1 MTPGQ
6 RSVCLSVCL
15 SGWSG
20 VEWSGVEWSGVT
32 ALCTLTRGKPSSA
45 HCEQRLS
52 DGSPLARANLGGAMV
67 SSRAAAESGWPD
79 SADCEQKLSPGHPLP
94 SANRGAPT
102 AKTEEWSSSDPVS
115 RRRTYTL
122 CSAALRAVPGWR
134 GGLGRVG
141 ADLVSAARMRPPP
154 SSARTDSTTRFAPTH
169 VSRETLARSK

>member
-15 SGWSG
+15 SGWMDG
-20 VEWSGVEWSGVT
+20 WMEWSWVT
-32 ALCTLTRGKPSSA
+32 ALCALTRGKPSSA

-122 CSAALRAVPGWR
+122 CSAALRAVTGWR

-154 SSARTDSTTRFAPTH
+154 SPVFPTLHRQHSAARPTH
-169 VSRETLARSK
+169 VSRETLAWST